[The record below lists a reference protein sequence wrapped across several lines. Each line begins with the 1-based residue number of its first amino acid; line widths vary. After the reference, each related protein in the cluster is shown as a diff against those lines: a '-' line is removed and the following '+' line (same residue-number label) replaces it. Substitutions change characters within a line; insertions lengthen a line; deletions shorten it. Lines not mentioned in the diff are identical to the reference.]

1 MTNPCLDEYF
11 VTFDTLDAMMDY
23 HGALTRETQWQRTPV
38 KSLRVMPL
46 EKTPPLFIDRS
57 LFDFDVSE
65 EAIADTASRLGL
77 AIRAENNPYYRPLRD
92 TAWRSLL
99 DRAKINGTALPKL
112 SREDLANI
120 INTCLALFGSD
131 ALLLIRHEKVSAV
144 HSGDTRDYS
153 VLPIDALLSY
163 LKGGLDARFPGAEF
177 ERGYTDHATTSAS
190 FMLPWQ
196 RDDLLATYTKTLEA
210 HGKAALADA
219 LMPGIRFTTSDVG
232 FSSAKI
238 SALLYGLEL
247 PFSIGGVISVEHR
260 WEKKPDEFGDA
271 IDQVF
276 AQFGNV
282 IAKLEGLENITLE
295 YPVNAM
301 TSMCKKLILPKKAAV
316 EAISM
321 FEMCCG
327 PTATAHDVFMAM
339 QEILFL
345 LKTENTPQ
353 AKLLAVEETLARALS
368 FPWTEFDLAKVEG
381 YC

>member
-23 HGALTRETQWQRTPV
+23 HGALTRETQWQRAPV

-57 LFDFDVSE
+57 LFDYDVSE
-65 EAIADTASRLGL
+65 EAIADTAARVGL
-77 AIRAENNPYYRPLRD
+77 AIRAEDNPFYRPLRD
-92 TAWRSLL
+92 TAWKSLL
-99 DRAKINGTALPKL
+99 DRAKISGTALPKL

-153 VLPIDALLSY
+153 ILPIDALLSY
-163 LKGGLDARFPGAEF
+163 LKFGLDTRFPGAQF

-190 FMLPWQ
+190 FLLSQ
-196 RDDLLATYTKTLEA
+196 QKDDLLATYTKTLEA
-210 HGKAALADA
+210 HGKATLADA

-260 WEKKPDEFGDA
+260 WEKKPDEFGEA

-282 IAKLEGLENITLE
+282 IAKLEGLEHITLE

-301 TSMCKKLILPKKAAV
+301 TAVCKKLSLPKKASV

-321 FEMCCG
+321 FEMACG

-345 LKTENTPQ
+345 LKTEQTPQ
-353 AKLLAVEETLARALS
+353 AKLLSVEETLARALCLH
-368 FPWTEFDLAKVEG
+368 WTDFDLAKVEG

>member
-23 HGALTRETQWQRTPV
+23 HDTLTRQTQWLRTPV
-38 KSLRVMPL
+38 KNLRVMPI
-46 EKTPPLFIDRS
+46 EDAPPLFIDRS

-65 EAIADTASRLGL
+65 EAVADTASRLGL
-77 AIRAENNPYYRPLRD
+77 AIRTEDNPYYRPLRD
-92 TAWRSLL
+92 TAWKSLL
-99 DRAKINGTALPKL
+99 DRAKINGTALSKL

-153 VLPIDALLSY
+153 ILPIDALLSY
-163 LKGGLDARFPGAEF
+163 LKYGLDMRFPGAQF

-190 FMLPWQ
+190 FLLPMQ
-196 RDDLLATYTKTLEA
+196 KEDLLAAYTKTLEA

-247 PFSIGGVISVEHR
+247 PFSIGSVISVEHR
-260 WEKKPDEFGDA
+260 WEKKPDEFGEA
-271 IDQVF
+271 IDQAF

-301 TSMCKKLILPKKAAV
+301 TAMCKKLSLPKKAAV

-345 LKTENTPQ
+345 LKTEHTPQ
-353 AKLLAVEETLARALS
+353 AKLLAVEETLARALCLH
-368 FPWTEFDLAKVEG
+368 WTEFDLAKVEG